1 MKEKKLKVVWL
12 CHFVNDEL
20 NDYFGIQLDELSRWM
35 DAFFSIVRGDSRLDI
50 HVVAPNYWTNE
61 DAEVRLRGI
70 TYHLYKYHF
79 VNIRKLISFE
89 LVFSKERAV
98 QKKIHHIIQEIAP
111 DVIHLF
117 GSENIG
123 YSCGIV
129 PYAKNKNV
137 VISLQGFV
145 NRTQDKVCFPRN
157 IILNYRKRLERKIN
171 TAFTV
176 FSLSAIAIQSG
187 EYKKEC
193 PSIKK
198 VFELA
203 FPTTIPQYNPDIKK
217 QYDIVFWGRVC
228 VDKGVIDLLQ
238 AIALLRKEMKDI
250 RALIIGKVENAAVAQ
265 INSCMRS
272 LNLQD
277 SVHFA
282 GFQRNLKEMYELA
295 QQGRIYVLPTH
306 FDGLPGSVREAMF
319 LKIPVITT
327 PVGALP
333 SLNIEKQCIV
343 LSEVGN
349 PEKLGGNIRRLLTDV
364 KLYQELQENAYDKA
378 NKVFSNNDIL
388 NQLLFMYSQL
398 T

>member
-35 DAFFSIVRGDSRLDI
+35 DAFFSIVRGDRRLDI

-61 DAEVRLRGI
+61 DTEVRHGGI
-70 TYHLYKYHF
+70 TYHLYKFHF
-79 VNIRKLISFE
+79 VNIRKLVSFE
-89 LVFSKERAV
+89 LVFSRERFV
-98 QKKIHHIIQEIAP
+98 QKKIQHVINEIAP

-123 YSCGIV
+123 YSCGIL
-129 PYAKNKNV
+129 PYAKNNNV

-145 NRTQDKVCFPRN
+145 NRTQDKVRFPRN

-176 FSLSAIAIQSG
+176 FSMSAIVSQSDV
-187 EYKKEC
+187 YKKEC
-193 PSIKK
+193 PNINKT
-198 VFELA
+198 FELA

-250 RALIIGKVENAAVAQ
+250 RTLIIGRIENASAPQ
-265 INSCMRS
+265 INNCMR
-272 LNLQD
+272 NLHLHD

-282 GFQRNLKEMYELA
+282 GFQRNLKQMYELA

-327 PVGALP
+327 PVGGLP
-333 SLNIEKQCIV
+333 ILNMEKQCIV

-349 PEKLGGNIRRLLTDV
+349 PEALSRNIRQLLTDAE
-364 KLYQELQENAYDKA
+364 LYQRLQENAYDKA
-378 NKVFSNNDIL
+378 NKVFANDNIL
-388 NQLLFMYSQL
+388 NQLLYMYSQL